1 MLVSGVCELTN
12 QSRLGVQEG
21 RGGALKGQEL
31 KQKPKNVSPPT
42 RNHQATTP
50 RERLSIIWL
59 NVLSAL
65 WQLGILILAER
76 SSKSRDFL

>member
-1 MLVSGVCELTN
+1 MCELTN

-59 NVLSAL
+59 NVLLTESAL